1 MLTKATLKLV
11 KRLQQK
17 KYRKELGL
25 FVVEGRKSTDEFL
38 ASDFKLIH
46 LFVSSDYKE
55 MYPQAEI
62 ASSAEFKQMSNMR
75 TPPEILAV
83 FEQNSYTLPKS
94 IHKNYFALDNV
105 QDPGNLGTIIRI
117 ADWFGMEH
125 VFCNLDT
132 VEVYNPK
139 VVQACMGSLGRIQ
152 VHYVDFESYFK
163 ELDCEIYGTFMEG
176 DSIYSTN
183 LTNPGLIVMG
193 NESNGI
199 SAQIEKLCTQRI
211 SVPQETNRPTESLN
225 VAVASA
231 MISSEIFRQKLTI

>member
-1 MLTKATLKLV
+1 M
-11 KRLQQK
+11 
-17 KYRKELGL
+17 GL

-46 LFVSSDYKE
+46 LFVSTDYKE
-55 MYPQAEI
+55 MYPQADI
-62 ASSAEFKQMSNMR
+62 ASSAEFKQMSNLR

-83 FEQNSYTLPKS
+83 FEQKSYDLPTQINKS
-94 IHKNYFALDNV
+94 YFALDNV

-152 VHYVDFESYFK
+152 VHYVDFETYFK

-176 DSIYSTN
+176 DSIYSTE
-183 LTNPGLIVMG
+183 LTKPGLIVMG

-199 SAQIEKLCTQRI
+199 SAQIEDLCTQKI
-211 SVPQETNRPTESLN
+211 SIPQETNRPTESLN

-231 MISSEIFRQKLTI
+231 MISSEIFRQKLTS

>member
-62 ASSAEFKQMSNMR
+62 ASSAEFKQMSNLR

-83 FEQNSYTLPKS
+83 FEQKSYELPKK
-94 IHKNYFALDNV
+94 INKNYFALDNV

-176 DSIYSTN
+176 NSIYSTN

>member
-1 MLTKATLKLV
+1 M
-11 KRLQQK
+11 QQK

-46 LFVSSDYKE
+46 LFVSTDYKE
-55 MYPQAEI
+55 MYPQADI
-62 ASSAEFKQMSNMR
+62 ASSAEFKQMSNLR

-83 FEQNSYTLPKS
+83 FEQKSYDLPTEINKS
-94 IHKNYFALDNV
+94 YFALDNV
-105 QDPGNLGTIIRI
+105 KDPGNLGTIIRI
-117 ADWFGMEH
+117 ADWFGMEY

-152 VHYVDFESYFK
+152 VHYVDFETYFK

-176 DSIYSTN
+176 DSIYSTK
-183 LTNPGLIVMG
+183 LTKPGLIVMG

-199 SAQIEKLCTQRI
+199 SAQIEELCTQKI
-211 SVPQETNRPTESLN
+211 SIPQETNRPTESLN

-231 MISSEIFRQKLTI
+231 MISSEIFRQKLTS